1 MPEIDAFL
9 GLSFCLYFFDNKQH
23 KLPHLH
29 VKYGSYELIM
39 AIETGESLEGYLP
52 NKQRKRAEHHIAQ
65 HKQQLML
72 MWKKAV
78 TGENPGKLEDMG
90 GVC

>member
-29 VKYGSYELIM
+29 VKYDSDELII

-52 NKQRKRAEHHIAQ
+52 NKQRKRAEHQIAQ

-72 MWKKAV
+72 M
-78 TGENPGKLEDMG
+78 
-90 GVC
+90 

>member
-29 VKYGSYELIM
+29 MKYGSYELSI
-39 AIETGESLEGYLP
+39 ATETGESLEGYLP
-52 NKQRKRAEHHIAQ
+52 NKQRKRAEQHIAQ

-72 MWKKAV
+72 MWQKAV
-78 TGENPGKLEDMG
+78 QDQNPSKLDDMG
-90 GVC
+90 DVC

>member
-29 VKYGSYELIM
+29 VKYGSYELII

-52 NKQRKRAEHHIAQ
+52 NKQRKRAESHIAQ
-65 HKQQLML
+65 NKQQLML
-72 MWKKAV
+72 MWQKAV
-78 TGENPGKLEDMG
+78 AGENPGKLDDMD